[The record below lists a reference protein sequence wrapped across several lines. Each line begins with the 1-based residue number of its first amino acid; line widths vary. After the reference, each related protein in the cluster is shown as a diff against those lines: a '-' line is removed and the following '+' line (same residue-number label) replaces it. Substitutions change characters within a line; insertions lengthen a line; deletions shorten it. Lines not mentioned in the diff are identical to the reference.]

1 MVKMYQKTPSQIMRI
16 KDDYIAY
23 CLDEAIAEFIILI
36 EKGKKPRFKR
46 KETKNNSKGYNPGLN
61 MLVGKK

>member
-1 MVKMYQKTPSQIMRI
+1 MRI
-16 KDDYIAY
+16 EDDYIAY
-23 CLDEAIAEFIILI
+23 CLDEAIAEFIIRV

>member
-1 MVKMYQKTPSQIMRI
+1 MYKKTPSEMLKIS
-16 KDDYIAY
+16 DNYIAY

-36 EKGKKPRFKR
+36 EKGKEPRFKR
-46 KETKNNSKGYNPGLN
+46 SKEETKNNPGYNPGLN